1 MPAMNTGLQRRIGR
15 LPKTEDMLPSP
26 KSLFGN
32 STHGGYMGRRP
43 TPTSNGFF
51 GLGSAHVSNEMGD
64 GKLHIYGN
72 DGVGMLPPP
81 GIFGIGNVMNTYP
94 THHNTPGMYGLRDQ
108 AQSFVTNNMTL
119 LAVVGVAGLLY
130 YYRK

>member
-72 DGVGMLPPP
+72 DGVGVL
-81 GIFGIGNVMNTYP
+81 FFLS
-94 THHNTPGMYGLRDQ
+94 TPLSGHKGSEYLFYCFKNR
-108 AQSFVTNNMTL
+108 
-119 LAVVGVAGLLY
+119 
-130 YYRK
+130 

>member
-43 TPTSNGFF
+43 TPTGKGFF

-72 DGVGMLPPP
+72 DGVGVLPPP

-94 THHNTPGMYGLRDQ
+94 THHNTPGMYGFKDQ
-108 AQSFVTNNMTL
+108 AQSFITNNMTL
-119 LAVVGVAGLLY
+119 LAVVGVAGVLY